1 MKFHVFLGKF
11 FNEKFCKK
19 IKYVQIFQNRIY
31 FVKKSKTK
39 KINETI
45 RIKFHYLIA
54 HKLPLFNSKLYYLML
69 ISRNRFANTYKD
81 SISFPDNRMKVERFF
96 LTDVSSVG
104 ILLWTFHFLSLMLT
118 WNQSHLQKI
127 VRK

>member
-1 MKFHVFLGKF
+1 MKFHVFFTEILQRKILNKMKF
-11 FNEKFCKK
+11 VE
-19 IKYVQIFQNRIY
+19 IFQNRIY
-31 FVKKSKTK
+31 FVKKSKKK

-69 ISRNRFANTYKD
+69 ISSNTFANTYKD

-104 ILLWTFHFLSLMLT
+104 ILL
-118 WNQSHLQKI
+118 
-127 VRK
+127 